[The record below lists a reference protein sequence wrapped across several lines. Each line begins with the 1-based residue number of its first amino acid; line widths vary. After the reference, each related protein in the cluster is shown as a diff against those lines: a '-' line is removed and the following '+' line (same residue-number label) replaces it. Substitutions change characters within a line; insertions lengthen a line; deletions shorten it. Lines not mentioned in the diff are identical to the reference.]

1 MQDWERLESSKRK
14 EPDFVDYFSQ
24 FKLDDMR
31 ERVVKY
37 VVRDPGLGNEEEDL
51 DRFVVFLYDFVNR
64 FKWKQN

>member
-1 MQDWERLESSKRK
+1 
-14 EPDFVDYFSQ
+14 
-24 FKLDDMR
+24 
-31 ERVVKY
+31 